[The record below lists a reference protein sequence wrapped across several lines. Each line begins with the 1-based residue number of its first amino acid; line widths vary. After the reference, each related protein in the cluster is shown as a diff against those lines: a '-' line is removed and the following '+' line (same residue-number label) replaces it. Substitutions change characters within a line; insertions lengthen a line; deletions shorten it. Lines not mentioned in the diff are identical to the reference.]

1 MEDEAEQ
8 SSVEICH
15 EEKAN
20 ADSDEAEKFDF
31 AVRDHAACEVVA
43 NPFMKDDNKS
53 AGYDSCNAGK
63 KPANVEFPH
72 MLYIITKNRA

>member
-1 MEDEAEQ
+1 MK
-8 SSVEICH
+8 VGH
-15 EEKAN
+15 EEQAN
-20 ADSDEAEKFDF
+20 ANGDKSEKFDF

-72 MLYIITKNRA
+72 MLYIITKK

>member
-20 ADSDEAEKFDF
+20 ADSSEAEKFDF
-31 AVRDHAACEVVA
+31 AVRDHATCKVVA

-53 AGYDSCNAGK
+53 AGYDGSNAGK

>member
-1 MEDEAEQ
+1 M
-8 SSVEICH
+8 EICH

-20 ADSDEAEKFDF
+20 ADSSEAEKFDF

-43 NPFMKDDNKS
+43 NPFMKDNNKS

-63 KPANVEFPH
+63 K
-72 MLYIITKNRA
+72 

>member
-1 MEDEAEQ
+1 M
-8 SSVEICH
+8 EICH

-20 ADSDEAEKFDF
+20 ADSSEAEKFDF

>member
-1 MEDEAEQ
+1 M
-8 SSVEICH
+8 EICH
-15 EEKAN
+15 EEKTN
-20 ADSDEAEKFDF
+20 ADSGEAEKFDF

-43 NPFMKDDNKS
+43 NPFMKDDDKS

-72 MLYIITKNRA
+72 MLHIITKNRT